1 MKRKEK
7 SNEITVNEKHVPLR
21 ILGFVL
27 ALVLAVGSFTFGV
40 TRIGHKEEGM
50 YDLTAAADAELPLY
64 QSGLHARFLFRGESG
79 QIKLALGQ
87 ADKVYTEALNRNVK
101 LLDARQ
107 EYDGVVNLATLN
119 ARVNQDVSV
128 SPALYA
134 VLTDAWEKTRAGEGY
149 SLFAGPL
156 CAEWES
162 ILILTE
168 PEDFDPLRN
177 ENEAERLRLLADW
190 AGQIDKLRLV
200 EVDAQQ
206 CILRVEAPEDYLRF
220 LEEMELEPV
229 VLDLNLLREAY
240 LLELTGK
247 ELEEQGLNEGYLSTD
262 SGLILSLSGQR
273 TGEYVLYGYLNQ
285 MPQPAATARVEPGS
299 AYSQFTA
306 FPLITGVQTE
316 YYAIQEAGRTHLRS
330 PWLPADG
337 LDRELLLSSAVLRTD
352 GALADACYE
361 NIRLRSAGSA
371 GEIETMAADFDGAVA
386 WMLQGDESETVFRNA
401 QAEASFVPAEK

>member
-7 SNEITVNEKHVPLR
+7 SNEMEVNEKHVPLR

-27 ALVLAVGSFTFGV
+27 ALVLAVGAFTFGV
-40 TRIGHKEEGM
+40 TRIGYKDEGM
-50 YDLTAAADAELPLY
+50 YELTAAADTELPLY
-64 QSGLHARFLFRGESG
+64 QSGIHAKFLFRGSST

-87 ADKVYTEALNRNVK
+87 ADKVYTEALKRNVK
-101 LLDARQ
+101 LLDAKQ
-107 EYDGVVNLATLN
+107 EYDGVVNVATLN
-119 ARVNQDVSV
+119 ARLNQDVTV

-156 CAEWES
+156 YAEWES

-200 EVDAQQ
+200 EVDAEQH
-206 CILRVEAPEDYLRF
+206 ILRVEASEDYLRF
-220 LEEMELEPV
+220 LEDMELEPR

-247 ELEEQGLNEGYLSTD
+247 ELEEQCLHEGYLSTD
-262 SGLILSLSGQR
+262 SGLILSLSGQS
-273 TGEYVLYGYLNQ
+273 TGEYVLYGYRNQ
-285 MPQPAATARVEPGS
+285 IPQVAATARVTPGS

-316 YYAIQEAGRTHLRS
+316 YYTLEEAGKAHLRN

-337 LDRELLLSSAVLRTD
+337 LDRELLLSSGVLRSD
-352 GALADACYE
+352 GALVEACFE
-361 NIRLRSAGSA
+361 NIRLRSAESAAALEKLA
-371 GEIETMAADFDGAVA
+371 GESAAAVA
-386 WMLQGDESETVFRNA
+386 WMLQGDESVYFNA
-401 QAEASFVPAEK
+401 QADGAFASENK

>member
-7 SNEITVNEKHVPLR
+7 SNEMEVNEKHVPLR

-27 ALVLAVGSFTFGV
+27 ALVLAVGAFTFGV
-40 TRIGHKEEGM
+40 TRIGHKDEGM

-64 QSGLHARFLFRGESG
+64 QSGVHAKFLFRGESA

-87 ADKVYTEALNRNVK
+87 ADKIYTEALKRNVK

-107 EYDGVVNLATLN
+107 EYDGMVNLATLN
-119 ARVNQDVSV
+119 ARLNQDVAV
-128 SPALYA
+128 SPALYT

-156 CAEWES
+156 FAEWES

-177 ENEAERLRLLADW
+177 EDEARRLELLAQW
-190 AGQIDKLRLV
+190 TGQTEKIRLV
-200 EVDAQQ
+200 EVDAEQH
-206 CILRVEAPEDYLRF
+206 ILRVEVTEDYLRF

-240 LLELTGK
+240 LLELTGR

-262 SGLILSLSGQR
+262 SGLILSLSGQN
-273 TGEYVLYGYLNQ
+273 TGEYVLYNYLNR
-285 MPQPAATARVEPGS
+285 MPQVAATARVEPGS
-299 AYSQFTA
+299 AYSQATA

-316 YYAIQEAGRTHLRS
+316 FYTIEEAGKTHLRN
-330 PWLPADG
+330 PWLPSDG
-337 LDRELLLSSAVLRTD
+337 LDRELLLSSGVLRSD
-352 GALADACYE
+352 GALAEACFE
-361 NIRLRSAGSA
+361 NIRLRRAESAAALEKLA
-371 GEIETMAADFDGAVA
+371 GESDAAVA
-386 WMLQGDESETVFRNA
+386 WMLQADESGTVYRNA
-401 QAEASFVPAEK
+401 GAKVLFRLSE

>member
-64 QSGLHARFLFRGESG
+64 QSGLHAKFLFRGESG

-87 ADKVYTEALNRNVK
+87 ADKVYTEVLNRNVK

-119 ARVNQDVSV
+119 ARLNQDVNV

-262 SGLILSLSGQR
+262 SGLILSLSGQS
-273 TGEYVLYGYLNQ
+273 TGEYVLYGYRNQ
-285 MPQPAATARVEPGS
+285 IPQVAATARVTPGS

-306 FPLITGVQTE
+306 FPLITGIQTE
-316 YYAIQEAGRTHLRS
+316 YYTLEEAGKAHLRN

-337 LDRELLLSSAVLRTD
+337 LDRELLLSSGVLRSD
-352 GALADACYE
+352 GALVEACFE
-361 NIRLRSAGSA
+361 NIRLRSAESAAALEKLA
-371 GEIETMAADFDGAVA
+371 GESAAAVA
-386 WMLQGDESETVFRNA
+386 WMLQGDESVYFNA
-401 QAEASFVPAEK
+401 QADGAFASENK